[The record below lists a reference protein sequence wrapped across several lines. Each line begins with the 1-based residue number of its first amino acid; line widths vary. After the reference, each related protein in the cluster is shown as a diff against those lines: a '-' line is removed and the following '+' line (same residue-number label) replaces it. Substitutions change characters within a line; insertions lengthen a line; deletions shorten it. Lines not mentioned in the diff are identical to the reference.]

1 MAKNIVQFRFYGQ
14 GDVKNYPNGLS
25 VSNLTQGTCFN
36 SYMPIKQLGIQ
47 APPGTKFYLNNSK
60 YPIIVGATGI
70 YELDLDAN
78 VEINSLKF
86 SIDSINKIGKNNRID
101 NNTNSGI
108 KTNNYLEFAS
118 LIVDILYE
126 TGGVK

>member
-1 MAKNIVQFRFYGQ
+1 MAKNIAQFRFYGQ
-14 GDVKNYPNGLS
+14 GDIKNYPNGLS

-36 SYMPIKQLGIQ
+36 GYMPIKQLGIQ

-60 YPIIVGATGI
+60 YPIIVGTTGI

-86 SIDSINKIGKNNRID
+86 SIDSINKIGKNNA
-101 NNTNSGI
+101 NSGV

-118 LIVDILYE
+118 LIIDILYE